1 MDAGSGVLSKDQ
13 EEVVF
18 SEEPQ
23 TRCKPR
29 TFSWCVGKYVH
40 PWESVRVLVG
50 TYQQAWWSTSLL
62 VVHGCKVGLHEF
74 VGVEQLRKG
83 YAREYTTEL
92 YTGAR

>member
-18 SEEPQ
+18 CEEPQ

-50 TYQQAWWSTSLL
+50 KGQRARWSTSLL
-62 VVHGCKVGLHEF
+62 AVQGSKVGLHELEE
-74 VGVEQLRKG
+74 VVQLR
-83 YAREYTTEL
+83 
-92 YTGAR
+92 